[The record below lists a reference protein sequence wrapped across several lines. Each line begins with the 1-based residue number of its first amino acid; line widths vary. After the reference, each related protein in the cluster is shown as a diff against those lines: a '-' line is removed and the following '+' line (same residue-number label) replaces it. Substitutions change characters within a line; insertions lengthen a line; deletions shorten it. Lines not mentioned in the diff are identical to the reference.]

1 MMKFEFEALAMRNGE
16 KISPVL
22 YDTIERMYTSDN
34 DYHAAHGGTNESK
47 TEFIK
52 RVFGGKVNTA
62 KSILKKITAEVIA
75 ENRYCLLGCS
85 VDARRLSEMET
96 AIKKHLEWEAS
107 QTW

>member
-16 KISPVL
+16 TISPVL
-22 YDTIERMYTSDN
+22 YDTIERMYTSEN

-47 TEFIK
+47 TDFIR

-85 VDARRLSEMET
+85 VDNKRLSEMET
-96 AIKKHLEWEAS
+96 AIKQHLEWEAA

>member
-16 KISPVL
+16 MISPVL
-22 YDTIERMYTSDN
+22 YDTIERMYTSEN
-34 DYHAAHGGTNESK
+34 GYHAVHGGTDESK
-47 TEFIK
+47 TDFVK

-75 ENRYCLLGCS
+75 ENRYSLLGCS
-85 VDARRLSEMET
+85 VDCQRLLEMDE
-96 AIKKHLEWEAS
+96 AIKRQLEWEAV